1 MAKKDYFNRDL
12 SWLSFNERVLQEAE
26 DKGNTLNERLNFL
39 AIFSSNLDE
48 FYRVR
53 VSKLREFRKLQ
64 KDSSI
69 QFKEKPKRIIKLI
82 QAKVD
87 KLQKRFGH
95 IYRDKLLKE
104 LNLEGVALIE
114 AVDFNEEERAFS
126 KSVFLSDIRPHIKI
140 HDLTKEANF
149 DFIKDKSLY
158 FFANTKDKALLILIP
173 TGVCSRFIEFPKK
186 DGRQHIAF
194 IDEIIRDNIQYLL
207 SDYKTKNLYSIKIT
221 RDGELYY
228 EEEDGELINLIKKS
242 LKDRDHGMPTR
253 ILYDSK
259 MPKQCLKRLRTV
271 LGLKKTDL
279 MPGGRYHNFSDFF
292 QFPDIE
298 QRING
303 ATNDQLSH
311 PVLGKVDRVMD
322 CIAKEDQLLCFPY
335 QTYDP
340 VIRFLEEASERDDVN
355 AIFITLYRVSK
366 TSLVAHN
373 LLKCLANNKKV
384 TVFIEAKARFD
395 EENNIDW
402 GEKLQQMGANVL
414 YSMPDLKVH
423 SKILLIKTAH
433 KNFAYIGTGNFNEK
447 SAKIYS
453 DFALLTSKQSITED
467 LEEVFKFLIDTTY
480 QPSPK
485 TIWMSPFSTRNQLY
499 QRIDNEIKSTQ
510 EGGNGFLFF
519 KMNSLEDKGVIDKL
533 YEASKAGVRVQLLVR
548 GICCL
553 KAGVEGLSENIKIIS
568 IVGKY
573 LEHARVY
580 VFGNNGAND
589 MFIGSADCMERNLDR
604 RVEVLVPV
612 QDHQLKE
619 VIQTCINLQW
629 DDNTK
634 GRIID
639 ENQINAYQKDGKS
652 KINSQLDFKE
662 YLGELQLN
670 NEKAPLNLS

>member
-26 DKGNTLNERLNFL
+26 DKNNTLNERLNFL

-82 QAKVD
+82 QGKVD
-87 KLQKRFGH
+87 KLQERFGH

-104 LNLEGVALIE
+104 LNGEGVALIE
-114 AVDFNEEERAFS
+114 AIDYNTEEKVYS
-126 KSVFLSDIRPHIKI
+126 KNIFLSEIRPHVKI
-140 HDLTKEANF
+140 YDLTKETNF

-158 FFANTKDKALLILIP
+158 FFANTKNRALLILIP
-173 TGVCSRFIEFPKK
+173 TNACNRFVEFPKK
-186 DGRQHIAF
+186 DGQQHITF
-194 IDEIIRDNIQYLL
+194 IDEIIRDNIKYLL
-207 SDYKTKNLYSIKIT
+207 PDYNAKNLYSIKIT

-228 EEEDGELINLIKKS
+228 EEDDGELINLIKKS
-242 LKDRDHGMPTR
+242 LKNRDFGIPTR

-259 MPKQCLKRLRTV
+259 MPKQFIKRLRA
-271 LGLKKTDL
+271 LLNLKKTDL

-298 QRING
+298 QRIGGTDN
-303 ATNDQLSH
+303 NQFSH
-311 PVLGKVDRVMD
+311 PVLSKANSVIDS
-322 CIAKEDQLLCFPY
+322 ILIEDHLLSFPY
-335 QTYDP
+335 QKYDS
-340 VIRFLEEASERDDVN
+340 VIRLIEEASQRADVES
-355 AIFITLYRVSK
+355 IFITLYRVSK

-402 GEKLQQMGANVL
+402 GEKLQQMGAKVL

-423 SKILLIKTAH
+423 SKILLIKTTR
-433 KNFAYIGTGNFNEK
+433 KDIAYIGTGNFNEK

-453 DFALLTSKQSITED
+453 DFALLTADQTITKD
-467 LEEVFKFLIDTTY
+467 LDEVFKFLMDTTY
-480 QPSPK
+480 KPSPK

-499 QRIDNEIKSTQ
+499 QRIDNEITIAK
-510 EGGNGFLFF
+510 GGGDGFLFF
-519 KMNSLEDKGVIDKL
+519 KMNSLEDRGVIDKL
-533 YEASKAGVRVQLLVR
+533 YEASRVGVKVQLLVR

-553 KAGVEGLSENIKIIS
+553 KPSVEGLSENITGIS

-612 QDHQLKE
+612 KDQKLKAI
-619 VIQTCINLQW
+619 IQTCVNLQW
-629 DDNTK
+629 HDNTK

-639 ENQINAYQKDGKS
+639 ENQTNTYQNDEKAKL
-652 KINSQLDFKE
+652 NSQLDFKE
-662 YLGELQLN
+662 YLGELQFS
-670 NEKAPLNLS
+670 EKETLNLS

>member
-26 DKGNTLNERLNFL
+26 DKSNTLNERLNFL

-69 QFKEKPKRIIKLI
+69 QFKEKPKRIIKQI

-87 KLQKRFGH
+87 QLQKKFGH
-95 IYRDKLLKE
+95 IYRNKLLRE
-104 LNLEGVALIE
+104 LNEEGVVLIE
-114 AVDFNEEERAFS
+114 ATDYSVEEKEFS
-126 KSVFLSDIRPHIKI
+126 KNIFLSDIRPYVKVY
-140 HDLTKEANF
+140 DLIEETDF

-158 FFANTKDKALLILIP
+158 FFASTEDRALLISIP
-173 TGVCSRFIEFPKK
+173 TEACRRFVEFPKK
-186 DGRQHIAF
+186 EGQLHITF
-194 IDEIIRDNIQYLL
+194 LDEIIRDNIQQILPGYNP
-207 SDYKTKNLYSIKIT
+207 KGLYSIKIT

-228 EEEDGELINLIKKS
+228 EEDDGELINLIKQS
-242 LKDRDHGMPTR
+242 LKDRDFGVPTR

-259 MPKQCLKRLRTV
+259 MPRTYIKRLRE
-271 LGLKKTDL
+271 LLDLKKTDL

-298 QRING
+298 KRIG
-303 ATNDQLSH
+303 SSSEDQFPHHILSKAD
-311 PVLGKVDRVMD
+311 GIMD
-322 CIAKEDQLLCFPY
+322 SIVAADQLLSFPY
-335 QTYDP
+335 QNYDP
-340 VIRFLEEASERDDVN
+340 VIRLIEEASQRTEVHS
-355 AIFITLYRVSK
+355 IYITLYRVSK
-366 TSLVAHN
+366 TSQVAHN
-373 LLKCLANNKKV
+373 LLKCLANHKDV

-402 GEKLQQMGANVL
+402 GEKLQQMGAKVL

-423 SKILLIKTAH
+423 SKILLIKTTN
-433 KNFAYIGTGNFNEK
+433 KDIAYIGTGNFNEK

-453 DFALLTSKQSITED
+453 DFALLTVDQSITKD
-467 LEEVFKFLIDTTY
+467 LDEVFKFLLDTSY
-480 QPSPK
+480 EPSPNA
-485 TIWMSPFSTRNQLY
+485 IWMSPFSTRNELY
-499 QRIDNEIKSTQ
+499 QRIDNEIKIAKA
-510 EGGNGFLFF
+510 GGGGFLFF
-519 KMNSLEDKGVIDKL
+519 KMNSLEDKGIINKL
-533 YEASKAGVRVQLLVR
+533 YEASRFGVNIQLLVR

-553 KAGVEGLSENIKIIS
+553 RAGVPGLSETIKVIS

-604 RVEVLVPV
+604 RVEVLVPIKD
-612 QDHQLKE
+612 QKLKQ
-619 VIQTCINLQW
+619 IIDTCINLQW
-629 DDNTK
+629 QDNTK
-634 GRIID
+634 ARIID
-639 ENQINAYQKDGKS
+639 ENQINHYQRDGKAQ
-652 KINSQLDFKE
+652 INSQLDFKD
-662 YLGELQLN
+662 YLGELRFS
-670 NEKAPLNLS
+670 EKEPLNLS